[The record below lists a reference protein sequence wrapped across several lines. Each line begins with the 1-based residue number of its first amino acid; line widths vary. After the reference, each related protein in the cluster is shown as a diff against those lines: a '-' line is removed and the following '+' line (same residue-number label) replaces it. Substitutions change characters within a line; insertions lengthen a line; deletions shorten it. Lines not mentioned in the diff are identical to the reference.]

1 MTPMIK
7 MVNFHPSTT
16 LDTCSILLSR
26 LLCLSHEKA
35 KSV

>member
-1 MTPMIK
+1 MLK
-7 MVNFHPSTT
+7 VVDFKPSTT
-16 LDTCSILLSR
+16 LFVCSNLLSR